1 MIPSTR
7 GMLHSRSKNGT
18 KKQLIENNATER
30 YLHGHDAVLQSQHD
44 ARTTLLFVAFGSFLL
59 KIDESGKFSEKSS
72 KQIDSKNKTRYFI
85 QFCSATW

>member
-7 GMLHSRSKNGT
+7 EMLHLRSKNGT

-44 ARTTLLFVAFGSFLL
+44 ARAALLFVAFGSFLL
-59 KIDESGKFSEKSS
+59 EIDESENFVRKSS
-72 KQIDSKNKTRYFI
+72 KRIDSITKMRYFI
-85 QFCSATW
+85 QFCNAAW